1 MNIVLQEN
9 DKENITFNSN
19 YDLLSDILEI
29 KSNKDNIYYDIK
41 ISYEINSLIDDNI
54 SFAKIIN
61 NNIIPIPSYTE
72 NNKLIAYVKDFDS
85 YVVVNGYSSENQDE
99 MPSQVS
105 VISCYPNPF
114 NPSTIISYFVET
126 EVNAKLNI
134 YNLNGQEVYKN
145 NNIKSYVGLNQYKW
159 NGTDNNGNYL
169 TSGIYF
175 VMIELGEQILM
186 DKVTLLK

>member
-1 MNIVLQEN
+1 MNPHIYEL
-9 DKENITFNSN
+9 KTYLIT
-19 YDLLSDILEI
+19 II
-29 KSNKDNIYYDIK
+29 IM
-41 ISYEINSLIDDNI
+41 SLI
-54 SFAKIIN
+54 
-61 NNIIPIPSYTE
+61 SYTE

-99 MPSQVS
+99 MPSQVC

-114 NPSTIISYFVET
+114 NLSTIISYSVET

-145 NNIKSYVGLNQYKW
+145 NNIKSDAGLNQYKW